1 MENEEDINNLFI
13 SKLIEKSLF
22 TNRQIQIIYNFKN
35 KEKRPMDISSGA
47 YYREVKQSKIK
58 MRKFFYSILLLNLIN
73 VVNDNQITALSSMT
87 NKLRILVDSHAKYHD
102 KEINNVINVMEDLIN
117 RIIDM

>member
-1 MENEEDINNLFI
+1 MENKEDINNLFI

-35 KEKRPMDISSGA
+35 KEKRPMEISSGA

-73 VVNDNQITALSSMT
+73 VMNDNQITALNSMT
-87 NKLRILVDSHAKYHD
+87 NKLRMLEDSHAKYHD

>member
-1 MENEEDINNLFI
+1 MENKEDINNLFI

-35 KEKRPMDISSGA
+35 KEKRPKEISSGA

-58 MRKFFYSILLLNLIN
+58 LRKFFYSILLLNLIN
-73 VVNDNQITALSSMT
+73 VMNDNQITVLNSMT
-87 NKLRILVDSHAKYHD
+87 NKLSMLEDSHAKYHD
-102 KEINNVINVMEDLIN
+102 REINNVINVIEDLIN